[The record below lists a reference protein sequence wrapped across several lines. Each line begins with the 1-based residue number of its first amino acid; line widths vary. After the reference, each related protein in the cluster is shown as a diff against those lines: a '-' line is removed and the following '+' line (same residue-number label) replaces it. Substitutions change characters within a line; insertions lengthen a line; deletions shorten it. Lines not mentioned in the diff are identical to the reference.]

1 MADTQVKDETVLAA
15 IDGNERIYCVDDPT
29 GTPLDRYFTP
39 DMQAAYAQGKGRTNA
54 QTGTTY
60 TLVAGDAGKRVKLT
74 NAAAITLTLPNSLAA
89 DFTCMVE
96 QGGAGQ
102 VTFSAAGGAT
112 LHNRQ
117 SHTKVAGQ
125 YGQVG
130 VYVDE
135 NSGGSSAVYT
145 ISGDTAT

>member
-1 MADTQVKDETVLAA
+1 MADTQVKDETV
-15 IDGNERIYCVDDPT
+15 ISVVDGNERIYCVDDPT
-29 GTPLDRYFTP
+29 GTPLDRHVTP
-39 DMQAAYAQGKGRTNA
+39 DLLSAYVQGKGRTNA

-74 NAAAITLTLPNSLAA
+74 NAAAITLTLPDSLAA

-102 VTFSAAGGAT
+102 VTFTAAGGAT

-117 SHTKVAGQ
+117 THTKTAGQ
-125 YGQVG
+125 YAQVG
-130 VYVDE
+130 VYVDT

-145 ISGDTAT
+145 ISGDTAA